1 MMKSLVTQEHWDK
14 EYDRFYFYE
23 ADDCITEKVD
33 YFIDNFIEK
42 NTLLSCFE
50 IGCFPGRY
58 LAHFCKKYGLS
69 ANGVDATDK
78 MEKGLKEWLE
88 NKNITVGELK
98 KSDAFSYIDKLSEDG
113 KKYDFVYSFG
123 FVEHFGDYKEVIKY
137 HAKIVSDNGLLV
149 IVTPNFGG
157 GLQRVMH
164 YLTDREN
171 MKRHV
176 IKAMNPKRWAAVLK
190 KEGFEILES
199 DCFGGFKFWTGE
211 QQRGLFQQG
220 LLRFFRKLSDNQKAE
235 KADCRFYSPYCI
247 LVATRSPKNAQ

>member
-1 MMKSLVTQEHWDK
+1 MKSLVPQEHWDK

-78 MEKGLKEWLE
+78 MKKGLKEWLE
-88 NKNITVGELK
+88 SEKITVGELE
-98 KSDAFSYIDKLSEDG
+98 KSDAFSYIDKLSAEG
-113 KKYDFVYSFG
+113 KKYDLVYSFG
-123 FVEHFGDYKEVIKY
+123 FVEHFINYKEVIKY
-137 HAKIVSDNGLLV
+137 HAKIVSENGLLV

-164 YLTDREN
+164 CLTDREN
-171 MKRHV
+171 MKRHNL
-176 IKAMNPKRWAAVLK
+176 KAMNPGRMAAVLK
-190 KEGFEILES
+190 KEGFEIIES
-199 DCFGGFKFWTGE
+199 GCFGGFKFWAGE
-211 QQRGLFQQG
+211 QRRGLLQRG
-220 LLRFFRKLSDNQKAE
+220 LLRFFRKLSSNQKTAG
-235 KADCRFYSPYCI
+235 KDCRFYSPYCI
-247 LVATRSPKNAQ
+247 LVAARSEKSRIQ